1 MESHGLGEPGCRLLG
16 QEAHADWS
24 HAPFFKKG
32 ATANVVSPPLVA
44 FLDEQIPLND
54 DQATDTTFDHA
65 LQSLSNMGRVVD
77 ALHQKTAGLAPS
89 APAPAPAKPDAKPDA
104 KADAKTA
111 AA

>member
-1 MESHGLGEPGCRLLG
+1 VEEKLSQMILDKKFRGILDAGAGCLI
-16 QEAHADWS
+16 
-24 HAPFFKKG
+24 
-32 ATANVVSPPLVA
+32 VY
-44 FLDEQIPLND
+44 D

-89 APAPAPAKPDAKPDA
+89 APAPAPAKPDAK
-104 KADAKTA
+104 ADAKTA